1 MSNYKINTKEEL
13 ENFITH
19 NWNDVNDYI
28 DNEFEG
34 LPTPIYT
41 SVDIRESKTKYAPVD
56 NNIYPA
62 GFNNI
67 CALDLDCATNTFKK
81 TISKLDPNA
90 KIVGILPESN
100 TKNSFYLDHLGILKK
115 AIADAGFEVI
125 IFSVDEVLFA
135 ESNKL
140 NLVSASGYD
149 IQINKAEVKD
159 NEFFVENTKIDFVIL
174 NHDQSSPL
182 NVDWKNLKTQVHPG
196 PVMGWYNRSKSG
208 HFIQYRKVINK
219 FADKFS
225 VNPNL
230 IEADFKL
237 VDNIDFGNKDGIEN
251 LATAVDE
258 LKAKS
263 ESPVIFI
270 KGDQGTYGMGISVV
284 SSGDDVLNFNRKDR
298 NKMDIGKNKI
308 KFTSVIVQEG
318 VETIL
323 KYDNMPAEVT
333 IYLIGGKSV
342 GGFMRANTEKGAHD
356 NLNARGMVFRKFCIS
371 EIRQNN
377 DYQAKEAIY
386 SIIARLSNLAGAH
399 EKKEK
404 LNKE

>member
-1 MSNYKINTKEEL
+1 MKEYKINNKESL

-19 NWNDVNDYI
+19 NWNEVNDYI
-28 DNEFEG
+28 DHEFDG

-41 SVDIRESKTKYAPVD
+41 SVDIRESRTKFAPVD

-67 CALDLDCATNTFKK
+67 CALDLDCATTTFKK
-81 TISKLDPNA
+81 TILKYDPNV
-90 KIVGILPESN
+90 KTVGILPESH
-100 TKNSFYLDHLGILKK
+100 TKNTFYLDHLGILKK
-115 AIADAGFEVI
+115 ALSDGEFRVI
-125 IFSVDEVLFA
+125 IFSVDEQLFT
-135 ESNKL
+135 EMSTID
-140 NLVSASGYD
+140 LVSASGYD
-149 IQINKAEVKD
+149 VQIKKAILQD
-159 NEFFVENTKIDFVIL
+159 GYFYVEGEKIDFTIL

-182 NVDWKNLKTQVHPG
+182 NIDWNSVKTPVHPG
-196 PVMGWYNRSKSG
+196 PIMGWYNRSKSG
-208 HFIQYRKVINK
+208 HFIQYRKVIE
-219 FADKFS
+219 KFS
-225 VNPNL
+225 EKYSINPYL
-230 IEADFKL
+230 IEADFRL
-237 VDNIDFGNKDGIEN
+237 VENIDFGNKEGIEN
-251 LATAVDE
+251 LASAVDE
-258 LKAKS
+258 LKSKS
-263 ESPVIFI
+263 ESPVVFI

-284 SSGDDVLNFNRKDR
+284 TSGEDVLNFNRKDR

-342 GGFMRANTEKGAHD
+342 GGFMRANTEKGSQD
-356 NLNARGMVFRKFCIS
+356 NLNAKGMVFRKFCIS

-386 SIIARLSNLAGAH
+386 SIIARLSNLAGAY